1 MKFKIFFM
9 TGICLLASQLLVMAA
24 TAQNRNPTLDET
36 ITLRLG
42 PFLANFNATVKAF
55 GQDIKVDENITT
67 DDVNFAIYGLWRIT
81 PRLRLEAGY
90 SGINTTTSEGLEESI
105 NVGSLTIPAGLSLE
119 GEFET
124 EVLRMALGYAF
135 MRGDSSEFGIDLG
148 VNYTTIRESLRV
160 SIPGIPG
167 SEINSLDVSEPL
179 PTIGLFFNYAF
190 TPELYMTSR
199 FGAFSF
205 DIGDIDG
212 TIFDLFGGLE
222 YRPWQHAGIGLAYL
236 YNSADLTISDGGVKT
251 DIEYDYHGPLL
262 YLTVG
267 F

>member
-1 MKFKIFFM
+1 MKVKLFVM
-9 TGICLLASQLLVMAA
+9 TGIVLLATQLFNISAI
-24 TAQNRNPTLDET
+24 AQDRNPTLDET
-36 ITLRLG
+36 ITVRLG

-55 GQDIKVDENITT
+55 GQDLEMDENLST

-90 SGINTTTSEGLEESI
+90 SGINTTTGEELGESI
-105 NVGSLTIPAGLSLE
+105 NIGSLTIPAGLSLE

-135 MRGDSSEFGIDLG
+135 MRGDSSEFGVDLG
-148 VNYTTIRESLRV
+148 VNYTTIKESFQV
-160 SIPGIPG
+160 SMPGIPG
-167 SEINSLDVSEPL
+167 GKLNSIDVSEPL

-190 TPELYMTSR
+190 TPELYMTTR
-199 FGAFSF
+199 FGAFAF

-222 YRPWQHAGIGLAYL
+222 YRPW
-236 YNSADLTISDGGVKT
+236 
-251 DIEYDYHGPLL
+251 
-262 YLTVG
+262 
-267 F
+267 